1 MQNQILNHIK
11 SSKVK
16 GEKMLA
22 ILLDPDKLKLEI
34 ISEIIDKINN
44 QNVDLIFVGGSTV
57 QKGIT
62 DNCIKEIKKY
72 SNIPVLIFPGDYTQL
87 TDEGDAVLFLSLLSG
102 NNPEYLVHQQ
112 VKSAPFLKN
121 STLEIIPTGYI
132 LIDGGK
138 ETAVQR
144 VSKTLPIPQNEIE
157 KIINTALAAQYMGKD
172 LVYLEA
178 GSGATEPMEV
188 IIIKTVSMQLD
199 IPLIVGGGIRTKEQL
214 ENAYKNGADVVVI
227 GTAFEENLNIL
238 QSLK

>member
-1 MQNQILNHIK
+1 M
-11 SSKVK
+11 
-16 GEKMLA
+16 
-22 ILLDPDKLKLEI
+22 LLDPDKLRLEI
-34 ISEIIDKINN
+34 ISEIIDKINA
-44 QNVDLIFVGGSTV
+44 QNIDFIFVGGSTV
-57 QKGIT
+57 KKGIT

-87 TDEGDAVLFLSLLSG
+87 TDEAYAVLFLSLLSG

-112 VKSAPFLKN
+112 VKSASFLKN
-121 STLEIIPTGYI
+121 STLEVIPTGYI

-144 VSKTLPIPQNEIE
+144 VSKTLPIPQNDIE
-157 KIINTALAAQYMGKD
+157 KIKNTALAAQFMGKD

-178 GSGATEPMEV
+178 GSGATEAVEPN
-188 IIIKTVSMQLD
+188 IIRTVSLQID

-214 ENAYKNGADVVVI
+214 ENAYENGADIVVI

>member
-1 MQNQILNHIK
+1 MPNQILNHIK
-11 SSKVK
+11 SSKIK

-22 ILLDPDKLKLEI
+22 ILLDPDKLRLEI
-34 ISEIIDKINN
+34 ISEIIDKINA
-44 QNVDLIFVGGSTV
+44 QNIDFIFVGGSTV
-57 QKGIT
+57 KKGIT

-87 TDEGDAVLFLSLLSG
+87 TDEAYAVLFLSLLSG

-112 VKSAPFLKN
+112 VKSASFLKN
-121 STLEIIPTGYI
+121 STLEVIPTGYI

-144 VSKTLPIPQNEIE
+144 VSKTLPIPQSDIE
-157 KIINTALAAQYMGKD
+157 KIKNTALAAQFMGKD

-178 GSGATEPMEV
+178 GSGATEAVEPN
-188 IIIKTVSMQLD
+188 IIRTVSLQID

-214 ENAYKNGADVVVI
+214 ENAYENGADIVVI